1 MQEYGFYIK
10 RDRTPEQPESP
21 QSHVITDLPH
31 KEPPKQPK
39 DLPSD
44 LPSPRHRP
52 GEPILYEP
60 PADSGRDR
68 IPMVDPTYSPL
79 SGMSMND
86 PMELK

>member
-21 QSHVITDLPH
+21 QDHVITDLPH
-31 KEPPKQPK
+31 KEPAKQPR
-39 DLPSD
+39 D

-52 GEPILYEP
+52 GEPILYDP
-60 PADSGRDR
+60 PVDMGMDR
-68 IPMVDPTYSPL
+68 IPMVDPTHSPL
-79 SGMSMND
+79 SGLGLND